1 MLKTQTDLAGML
13 NLPEPRDAKTPTV
26 SFTEKQEEWF
36 KEHYQQYVE
45 LWKLRF
51 DAKYASKHGNR
62 MHIDCPSALPL
73 VEWFEM
79 KSKSVADTTFLFK
92 DIKRV
97 SVYGSFFQK
106 WSVDLTSSVP
116 MKKLKTEEE
125 SIVIDLQDTDDEED
139 AGGNVMHIDYPGS
152 GKATDEGIED
162 VKECSLK
169 MYVFISHQR
178 QQLVF
183 FGSYL

>member
-13 NLPEPRDAKTPTV
+13 NLPEPRDTKTPTV

-51 DAKYASKHGNR
+51 DSKYASKHGNR
-62 MHIDCPSALPL
+62 IHIDCPSALPL

-79 KSKSVADTTFLFK
+79 KSKSVTDTTFLFK

-106 WSVDLTSSVP
+106 WSVDLTSTAP

-139 AGGNVMHIDYPGS
+139 ARGNVMHIDYPGS

-162 VKECSLK
+162 VERMFAENVCIHLSPTTT
-169 MYVFISHQR
+169 I
-178 QQLVF
+178 VF
-183 FGSYL
+183 FGSYF